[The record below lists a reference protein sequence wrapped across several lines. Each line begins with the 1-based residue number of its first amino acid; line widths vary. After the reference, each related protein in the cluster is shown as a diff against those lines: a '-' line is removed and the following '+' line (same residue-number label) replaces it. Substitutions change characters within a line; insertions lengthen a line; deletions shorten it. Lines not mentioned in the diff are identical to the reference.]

1 MPILMNALK
10 LTSKEAMQQGNNTSQ
25 VINQGDFS
33 VRKGPAIMQLIDDG
47 NAPAALMQIDSSGT
61 KYMSYKVE
69 SVGDKQLATRERI
82 IVPNLLASKKVD
94 LTDFAEKLRSS
105 RAVHVAGATQVTD
118 QRLQL
123 LAKNNSGQVVEAFT
137 TTMND
142 IGVYIIADESCRQE
156 EPTRVDPQTKTK
168 YDEPVVEKKYAH
180 SPNSNDSAL
189 QPLRMGNT
197 PHNKAFTNIRNKER
211 EAVALVRKNP
221 KIPETTH
228 ILMNDGADENVEK
241 FKGLR
246 ALSVS
251 GCCEITDKGVQVSH
265 AY

>member
-1 MPILMNALK
+1 
-10 LTSKEAMQQGNNTSQ
+10 
-25 VINQGDFS
+25 
-33 VRKGPAIMQLIDDG
+33 
-47 NAPAALMQIDSSGT
+47 
-61 KYMSYKVE
+61 VE
-69 SVGDKQLATRERI
+69 SIGDKQLATQERI

-123 LAKNNSGQVVEAFT
+123 LAKNNSEVVEAFT

-211 EAVALVRKNP
+211 EAVALLRKNP
-221 KIPETTH
+221 KIPETTD
-228 ILMNDGADENVEK
+228 ILMNDEADENVEK